1 MARTAKG
8 WKLLRDSRTKIFFV
22 RFSHGG
28 RRFKLSTSERDSGA
42 ASSEA
47 ARLYADVVS
56 GRWIPGRT
64 TAAPVTGLPFEEV
77 AAEWLADVESAISS
91 DTFRLYRDTY
101 VGTHFAP
108 AFKTIDRLTTVGVE
122 DYKAAR
128 LRVVTRETLKKE
140 LPVLRRFAKWAFQR
154 GHLPSLPEI
163 ETPDRHVIGTRVDG
177 TRKRTF
183 LIFTAGEVTAI
194 LAKLPE
200 TAQGHRAPAPFTV
213 RARFTIAWETALRP
227 QTIDQLRAPDDYRPG
242 NSTLLIR
249 DEADKNRFGREL
261 PLSATAREAL
271 DRVCPDMGLLF
282 GSHDYRRLLRD
293 AAKAAGIDEY
303 RASRISDY
311 DFRHSRLT
319 YLGQVS
325 DNLSGVMFLAGHKQP
340 ATTARYLRPQK
351 QAAAEVLDAAATHE
365 FRSHNGRTDKSR
377 VRSPAR
383 STGGK
388 PKDFK
393 AVRGRGLEPRWLL
406 TASTSS

>member
-1 MARTAKG
+1 MARSAKG
-8 WKLLRDSRTKIFFV
+8 WKLLRDPRTEIFFV

-42 ASSEA
+42 ASRQA

-56 GRWIPGRT
+56 GRWTPGR
-64 TAAPVTGLPFEEV
+64 TAAPVAGRAFEEV
-77 AAEWLADVESAISS
+77 AAEWLADIESTISA
-91 DTFRLYRDTY
+91 DTFKLYRDTY

-122 DYKAAR
+122 DYKSAR

-140 LPVLRRFAKWAFQR
+140 LPVLRRFAKWATRR
-154 GHLPSLPEI
+154 GHLAALPEI
-163 ETPDRHVIGTRVDG
+163 ETPGRHVVGTRVDG

-183 LIFTAGEVTAI
+183 LIFTADEIAAI
-194 LAKLPE
+194 LANLPE
-200 TAQGHRAPAPFTV
+200 TAQGHRAPAPFPV
-213 RARFTIAWETALRP
+213 RARFTVAWETALRP

-261 PLSATAREAL
+261 PLSAVARQAL
-271 DRVCPDMGLLF
+271 DRICPEVGLLF

-319 YLGQVS
+319 HLGQVS

-351 QAAAEVLDAAATHE
+351 HAAAEVLDAAATHE
-365 FRSHNGRTDKSR
+365 FRSHSGRTARSR
-377 VRSPAR
+377 ETAPAR
-383 STGGK
+383 STGNK
-388 PKDFK
+388 PNNFK

>member
-1 MARTAKG
+1 MARSAKG
-8 WKLLRDSRTKIFFV
+8 WKLLRDPRTEIFFV

-42 ASSEA
+42 ASSQA

-56 GRWIPGRT
+56 GRWTPGR
-64 TAAPVTGLPFEEV
+64 TAAPVTGLAFEEV
-77 AAEWLADVESAISS
+77 AAEWLADIESTISA
-91 DTFRLYRDTY
+91 DTFKLYRDTY

-122 DYKAAR
+122 DYKSAR

-140 LPVLRRFAKWAFQR
+140 LPVLRRFAKWATRR
-154 GHLPSLPEI
+154 GHLAVLPEI
-163 ETPDRHVIGTRVDG
+163 ETPSRHVVGTRVDG

-183 LIFTAGEVTAI
+183 LIFTADEIAAI
-194 LAKLPE
+194 VASLPE
-200 TAQGHRAPAPFTV
+200 TAQGHRAPAPFPV
-213 RARFTIAWETALRP
+213 RARFTVAWETALRP

-261 PLSATAREAL
+261 PLSAAARQAL
-271 DRVCPDMGLLF
+271 DRICPEAGLLF

-293 AAKAAGIDEY
+293 AAQAAGIDEY

-319 YLGQVS
+319 HLGQVS

-340 ATTARYLRPQK
+340 ATTARYLRPQR

-365 FRSHNGRTDKSR
+365 FRSHSGRTARSR
-377 VRSPAR
+377 GTAPAR
-383 STGGK
+383 STGK
-388 PKDFK
+388 KVNNFK

>member
-1 MARTAKG
+1 MARPAKG
-8 WKLLRDSRTKIFFV
+8 WKLLRDTRTKIFFV
-22 RFSHGG
+22 RFSHRG

-42 ASSEA
+42 ASSQA
-47 ARLYADVVS
+47 SRLYADVIS
-56 GRWIPGRT
+56 GRWTPGR
-64 TAAPVTGLPFEEV
+64 AASPVGLSFEEV
-77 AAEWLADVESAISS
+77 AAEWLADIESAISA
-91 DTFRLYRDTY
+91 DTFKLYRDTY

-108 AFKTIDRLTTVGVE
+108 AFKTMDRVTTVGVE

-140 LPVLRRFAKWAFQR
+140 LPVLRRFAKWAFRR
-154 GHLPSLPEI
+154 GHLATLPEI
-163 ETPDRHVIGTRVDG
+163 ETPDRHVVGTRVDG

-183 LIFTAGEVTAI
+183 LIFTADEIAAI
-194 LAKLPE
+194 LANLPE
-200 TAQGHRAPAPFTV
+200 MAQGHRAPAPFPV
-213 RARFTIAWETALRP
+213 RTRFTVAWETALRP

-242 NSTLLIR
+242 NTTLLIR

-261 PLSATAREAL
+261 PLSAAAREAL
-271 DRVCPDMGLLF
+271 DRVCPDAGLLF
-282 GSHDYRRLLRD
+282 GSHDYRRLLRA

-319 YLGQVS
+319 HLGQVS

-351 QAAAEVLDAAATHE
+351 QAAAEVLDAAASHE
-365 FRSHNGRTDKSR
+365 FRSHTGRTARSR
-377 VRSPAR
+377 ETAPAR
-383 STGGK
+383 STGK
-388 PKDFK
+388 KSNVFK